1 MGMEITPQYEPESG
15 TWSYL
20 LADVEN
26 RVAAI
31 IDPVWVFDP
40 VSGIADSAFVD
51 HILEVAGSAGFRI
64 EWVLE
69 THAHADHL
77 TAAGYVREKTGARV
91 AIGQHIRSV
100 QKTFVRAFN
109 LDDVATDGSQ
119 FDRLV
124 AEGDVIELGALKIRV
139 METPGHTNDSV
150 SYLVGDAAFIG
161 DTLFAPY
168 YGTARCDFPG
178 GDAGV
183 LYDSIQ
189 RIYRLP
195 EETRLFLC
203 HDYPHEGQNP
213 VSMVSLAESR
223 KSNRHIS
230 SNTSR
235 EAFVSMRTER
245 DRQLG
250 MPRLILPSIQINIRA
265 GATPT
270 PDSNGVS
277 YLRVPFNRKL
287 AEIVRVNAP
296 SEDAAAV
303 FHPFPDRK

>member
-1 MGMEITPQYEPESG
+1 MSMEITPGYEPESG

-20 LADVEN
+20 LADTDS

-31 IDPVWVFDP
+31 VDPVWVFDP
-40 VSGIADSAFVD
+40 VSGLADSGFVEQL
-51 HILEVAGSAGFRI
+51 LEKARSAGFRI

-77 TAAGYVREKTGARV
+77 TAAGYVRKKTGAKV
-91 AIGQHIRSV
+91 VIGHHIRSV

-124 AEGDVIELGALKIRV
+124 AEGDVLELGVLKIRV

-195 EETRLFLC
+195 ENTRLFLC
-203 HDYPHEGQNP
+203 HDYPHEGQEP

-223 KSNRHIS
+223 KTNKHI
-230 SNTSR
+230 NEETSR
-235 EAFVSMRTER
+235 DAFVAMRTER
-245 DRQLG
+245 DSHLG
-250 MPRLILPSIQINIRA
+250 MPRLILPSIQVNIRA
-265 GATPT
+265 GAAPA

-277 YLRVPFNRKL
+277 YLRLPFNQKL
-287 AEIVRVNAP
+287 SGLVRGDP
-296 SEDAAAV
+296 
-303 FHPFPDRK
+303 PDQCPA